1 MAIKALING
10 VYKSSIWEKLYT
22 LLDKTFIKVKQVM
35 ENLVSIDK
43 MSVIR

>member
-1 MAIKALING
+1 MAIKALINR

-22 LLDKTFIKVKQVM
+22 FLDKTFIKVKQVM

-43 MSVIR
+43 ISVVR

>member
-1 MAIKALING
+1 MAIKALINR
-10 VYKSSIWEKLYT
+10 VYKSSIWENLYA

-43 MSVIR
+43 MSVVR